1 VAARHW
7 DNFGKPVTSARL
19 GAGERD
25 LKEMLPDVSTE
36 KRLSVLGFFCARIER
51 DEPAILLVAA
61 PPAPI
66 DALDLT
72 GRYRLLSALLAGG
85 PTC

>member
-1 VAARHW
+1 VAARPW
-7 DNFGKPVTSARL
+7 NNFGNPVTSARL
-19 GAGERD
+19 DAGERS

-36 KRLSVLGFFCARIER
+36 KRLSVLGFFRVRIER
-51 DEPAILLVAA
+51 DEPAILLGVG

-66 DALDLT
+66 DVLDLT